1 MRKIYHEKRAHSRI
15 KTKFDITDFKN
26 LSEET
31 VDISEGGLSFYSQEI
46 ITTTQPIS
54 LQINFPHKKIGLKTK
69 VRLVWKKAFEDKPS
83 LYGMEFVSL
92 NKKQQLLLRKE
103 LIKNKI
109 HPLVNNI
116 DDNKIKRYLCRFF
129 LKDILEYIN
138 EMENILISLKG
149 RKDYSLE
156 IEKEIERLN
165 NCILL
170 KGYCLEL
177 LISEKEIIQRI
188 KDNFRELVGV
198 WIYKG
203 NIVKWAFDKPYGYP
217 ADHKI
222 IELIYENKPIS
233 QGIGLYF
240 DNIFLK
246 SPYAVAIRL
255 RKEHLKKLILKFIE
269 ECNLSNINILNFG
282 CGSSREIREI
292 LTLLK
297 SQSNI
302 IFTCIDTSIDALSFS
317 QQALSSNN
325 YKNTSFKFINQS
337 VLDIIK
343 PTYPL
348 DNLGKFNLI
357 YSPGL
362 GDYLPN
368 RILKKFIYT
377 LYQLLETNGK
387 LIITHKNRE
396 KTFPPLFPD
405 WLCNWKF
412 VLRNK
417 EEIINLI
424 YNCGISNFS
433 LSSESDHF
441 NYIYYFTITKNK

>member
-1 MRKIYHEKRAHSRI
+1 MDYS
-15 KTKFDITDFKN
+15 
-26 LSEET
+26 

-46 ITTTQPIS
+46 ITTQPLS
-54 LQINFPHKKIGLKTK
+54 LQISFPHKKIGLKTK
-69 VRLVWKKAFEDKPS
+69 VRLVWEKAFENKPS

-92 NKKQQLLLRKE
+92 TKKQQLLLRKE

-109 HPLVNNI
+109 HPLVTNI

-138 EMENILISLKG
+138 EMENILISLRG
-149 RKDYSLE
+149 RRNYSLE
-156 IEKEIERLN
+156 MEKEIERLTN
-165 NCILL
+165 RLLL

-177 LISEKEIIQRI
+177 LISEKEGIQKI
-188 KDNFRELVGV
+188 KDNFRQLVGT
-198 WIYKG
+198 WIYKS

-217 ADHKI
+217 ADYKI

-255 RKEHLKKLILKFIE
+255 RKEHLKKLILTFIE
-269 ECNLSNINILNFG
+269 ECNLSKINILNFG

-302 IFTCIDTSIDALSFS
+302 IFTCIDSTDALSFS
-317 QQALSSNN
+317 QQALSSNT
-325 YKNTSFKFINQS
+325 YKNISFKFINQS

-348 DNLGKFNLI
+348 DRLGKFNLI
-357 YSPGL
+357 YSPAL
-362 GDYLPN
+362 SDYLPN

-387 LIITHKNRE
+387 LLITHKNRE
-396 KTFPPLFPD
+396 KNFPPLFPD
-405 WLCNWKF
+405 WLCNWEF

-433 LSSESDHF
+433 LSSESDNF
-441 NYIYYFTITKNK
+441 TYIYYFTITKNK